1 MNTLNTIPIIW
12 FDGLH
17 RWGKG
22 TQIELLKIFLAKN
35 WRQVFS
41 AKGHGSREWLGENP
55 EDNKSE
61 RRKQNYLNLKDK
73 NFPNYYE
80 LWREAWQRLQRELKV
95 LQYKISKDKSVKKPI
110 ILLDRTVLSRYHV
123 ERQKNANY
131 DFDNLLSE
139 AVIPDIIFVISCDIE
154 HLKNRF
160 TYEELQTKQW
170 QFRRNNLVTNAPVF
184 EEITNNLPEPIK
196 DNTIIINGLD
206 SVDNVHKN
214 IIQKVEEKFL

>member
-1 MNTLNTIPIIW
+1 MNSLNTIPIIW
-12 FDGLH
+12 FDGPH
-17 RWGKG
+17 RSGKG
-22 TQIELLKIFLAKN
+22 TQIDLLKVFLVEN

-41 AKGHGSREWLGENP
+41 AKGHGSREWLGERP

-61 RRKQNYLNLKDK
+61 RRQKNYLKLKDK
-73 NFPNYYE
+73 DFPNYYE
-80 LWREAWQRLQRELKV
+80 RWREAWQRLQRELKV
-95 LQYKISKDKSVKKPI
+95 LQYKISKDPSVKKPI

-123 ERQKNANY
+123 ERQKNSNY

-139 AVIPDIIFVISCDIE
+139 AIIPDIIFIISCDIV

-170 QFRRNNLVTNAPVF
+170 QFRRNNLVTNAPLF
-184 EEITNNLPEPIK
+184 EEITNNLPESIK
-196 DNTIIINGLD
+196 GNTIIINALD
-206 SVDNVHKN
+206 SVDNVHKK